1 MTGMSPLQK
10 QLRRQRQSL
19 AVDVLRRRH
28 ADVAAKRPR
37 KVLLRHKPTIDRF
50 AVHKYLNYKIA
61 GENAPYLHLSLLL
74 NDCIARGK
82 ATFEGG
88 VRYLNASSEMF
99 GIISCA
105 DSLTIIKTLVYD
117 EKKLFKGSMDK
128 VEVVL
133 KAFYDNDGVQTNLCV
148 IGKDDLENA
157 MVHPENY
164 QNLLVRIGGFSARFV
179 TLNPVVQREIIER
192 TTYGA

>member
-1 MTGMSPLQK
+1 
-10 QLRRQRQSL
+10 
-19 AVDVLRRRH
+19 
-28 ADVAAKRPR
+28 
-37 KVLLRHKPTIDRF
+37 
-50 AVHKYLNYKIA
+50 
-61 GENAPYLHLSLLL
+61 
-74 NDCIARGK
+74 
-82 ATFEGG
+82 
-88 VRYLNASSEMF
+88 MF

-105 DSLTIIKTLVYD
+105 DSLTVIKTLVYD

-128 VEVVL
+128 VEAVL

-179 TLNPVVQREIIER
+179 TLNPIVQRESIER